1 MKTTYDVIY
10 RMKLY
15 APGFIS
21 PKMSDTK
28 MSDPLHFSV
37 GGVILL
43 PLRGYMPVTGTNMLV
58 LAMKAFFSGVYVL
71 QMLF

>member
-10 RMKLY
+10 RMRLY
-15 APGFIS
+15 APGFVFQ
-21 PKMSDTK
+21 K
-28 MSDPLHFSV
+28 MSDPLHFSA

-43 PLRGYMPVTGTNMLV
+43 PLRGYMPVTETNMLV
-58 LAMKAFFSGVYVL
+58 LAMKAIFSGVYVL

>member
-21 PKMSDTK
+21 PK